1 MPRTPTTARREFA
14 ERVRAV
20 PAGFSGVIALHQGT
34 EELAVHCAGFANLAE
49 ALPNTP
55 TTRFGLASGSKAF
68 TAIAVLQLVERG
80 RLELDTRLEEV
91 LQAQR
96 VDPGITIRHLLTH
109 RSGLPDYF
117 GETASIPYQD
127 LWREIP
133 SYSMRRPEDFFPLFL
148 GRPNAF
154 PPGSR
159 FVYCDSGYVVL
170 ARVVEL
176 LAGGEFPDCIRASI
190 LDPGG
195 LRRTGYDRLDALP
208 RGTALGYLPDG
219 AGGFRTN
226 VFALPVI
233 GGGDGGAFSC
243 AGDVASFWQGLLANR
258 FLGPA
263 LTAEVLKVQAESPAG
278 DRYGMGV
285 WLSRS
290 SPQVAIL
297 DGSDPGVGF
306 VSYHHTVT
314 GRTLTVFANTD
325 AKLGSA
331 LGELAQLVEP

>member
-1 MPRTPTTARREFA
+1 MTRTATEARRAFA
-14 ERVRAV
+14 ECMRTL
-20 PAGFSGVIALHQGT
+20 PAAFSGVVALHQGT

-49 ALPNTP
+49 GLPNTP
-55 TTRFGLASGSKAF
+55 TTRFGIASGSKVF

-91 LQAQR
+91 LHGHR
-96 VDPGITIRHLLTH
+96 VDPGITIRHLLTN

-117 GETASIPYQD
+117 DETASTAYQD

-159 FVYCDSGYVVL
+159 FAYCNSGYVVL

-176 LAGGEFPDCIRASI
+176 LAGGEFPDCIRAGI
-190 LDPGG
+190 LEPGG

-208 RGTALGYLPDG
+208 RDTALGYLPDG

-243 AGDVASFWQGLLANR
+243 AGDVAAFWRGLLANR

-263 LTAEVLKVQAESPAG
+263 LTAEVLRVQSESPEG

-290 SPQVAIL
+290 LPQVVL
-297 DGSDPGVGF
+297 LEGSDPGVGF

-314 GRTLTVFANTD
+314 GRTLTVFTNTG
-325 AKLGSA
+325 AKLGPA
-331 LGELAQLVEP
+331 LGELARLVEP